1 MTGDGAHMPSWFTRR
16 KLRKVVEND
25 ILEARS
31 MLSTLKLK
39 LYKEGAEGTLAY
51 GEGVG
56 ETAGL
61 LAKRFGI
68 SMHDALEARGLNW
81 ERLDDASR
89 DLFAALEKAG
99 SMLKSEVHGVRT
111 HAHKQVA
118 GCLVLGHL
126 YRLRFVA
133 QQVSQDQQAAAV
145 AVADQLAVF
154 ARTMAEIGAGVRDPS
169 DANA

>member
-1 MTGDGAHMPSWFTRR
+1 MPGWFLRR

-25 ILEARS
+25 IFEARS

-56 ETAGL
+56 EVAGL
-61 LAKRFGI
+61 LANRFGV
-68 SMHDALEARGLNW
+68 SVPDALEGRGLDW
-81 ERLDDASR
+81 QQLDDASR
-89 DLFAALEKAG
+89 DLFAAMAKVRQ
-99 SMLKSEVHGVRT
+99 MLDSDVQSVRST
-111 HAHKQVA
+111 AHKQVA

-133 QQVSQDQQAAAV
+133 QQVSQEQQAAAV
-145 AVADQLAVF
+145 AMADRLAKF
-154 ARTMAEIGAGVRDPS
+154 ARIMAEVGAKLRDPS
-169 DANA
+169 DAYA

>member
-1 MTGDGAHMPSWFTRR
+1 MLRWLTRR

-31 MLSTLKLK
+31 MLSTLKRK
-39 LYKEGAEGTLAY
+39 LYKEGPEGTFAY

-56 ETAGL
+56 EVAGL
-61 LAKRFGI
+61 LAERFGL
-68 SMHDALEARGLNW
+68 SVPDALRGCGLNW
-81 ERLDDASR
+81 EQLDDASR
-89 DLFAALEKAG
+89 DLFAVLENAG
-99 SMLKSEVHGVRT
+99 PKLKSEVQTVRT

-133 QQVSQDQQAAAV
+133 QQVPHEQQAAAI
-145 AVADQLAVF
+145 AMADRLAEF
-154 ARTMAEIGAGVRDPS
+154 ARIMAEVGARLRDPS
-169 DANA
+169 EAHA

>member
-1 MTGDGAHMPSWFTRR
+1 MLGWLTRR

-39 LYKEGAEGTLAY
+39 LYKEGPEGTLAY

-56 ETAGL
+56 EVAGQ
-61 LAKRFGI
+61 LAERFGL
-68 SMHDALEARGLNW
+68 SVPDALRGHGLNW
-81 ERLDDASR
+81 EQLDDASR
-89 DLFAALEKAG
+89 DLFAVLEKAG
-99 SMLKSEVHGVRT
+99 PMLKSEVQSVRT

-133 QQVSQDQQAAAV
+133 QQQVSKEQQTAAV
-145 AVADQLAVF
+145 AMADQLAEF
-154 ARTMAEIGAGVRDPS
+154 ARMTAEVGARLRDPS
-169 DANA
+169 DAYS